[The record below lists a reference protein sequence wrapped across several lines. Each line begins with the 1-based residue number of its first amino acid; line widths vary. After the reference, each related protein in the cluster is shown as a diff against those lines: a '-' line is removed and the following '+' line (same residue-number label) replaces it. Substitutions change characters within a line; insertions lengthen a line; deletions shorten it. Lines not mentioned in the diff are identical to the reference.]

1 MLLRAREWS
10 RPVKTITR
18 IAALFLA
25 TGTTHAAA
33 RGQCRASDGV
43 RVSFDWAAARLGI
56 AIERVAE
63 ALLVEEEA
71 VAQNVS
77 GIVRAQGLV
86 RSGP

>member
-1 MLLRAREWS
+1 MPPIGSAKTEASAMMKKLLLS
-10 RPVKTITR
+10 G

-25 TGTTHAAA
+25 TGTAHAAA

-43 RVSFDWAAARLGI
+43 GVSFDWAAARLGI

-71 VAQNVS
+71 VTPGS
-77 GIVRAQGLV
+77 
-86 RSGP
+86 SS